1 MRSDEQRRAK
11 HGYQRGAYE
20 LMDGTHRLL
29 HIAMFNAGIKRLF
42 LLSGKRSNLDR
53 PENSWDDPG

>member
-20 LMDGTHRLL
+20 LMDGIHRLL
-29 HIAMFNAGIKRLF
+29 QRL
-42 LLSGKRSNLDR
+42 S
-53 PENSWDDPG
+53 P